1 MTQILVTLND
11 GAATQ
16 TVRRAIGLLRG
27 VASTTVMKTKSE
39 ESSKTL
45 GQQKFVKDSLTRALN
60 EVKEAKNAGR
70 KLQSLDDFLEEQ
82 RKEAAL

>member
-1 MTQILVTLND
+1 
-11 GAATQ
+11 
-16 TVRRAIGLLRG
+16 
-27 VASTTVMKTKSE
+27 MKTKSE

-45 GQQKFVKDSLTRALN
+45 SQQKFVKDSLTRALN